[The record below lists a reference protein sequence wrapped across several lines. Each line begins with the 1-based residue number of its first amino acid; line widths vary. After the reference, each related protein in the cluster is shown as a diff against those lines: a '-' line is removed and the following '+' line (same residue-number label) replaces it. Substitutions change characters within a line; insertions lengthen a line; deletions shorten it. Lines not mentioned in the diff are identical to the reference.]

1 MNIGIF
7 GGSFDPPH
15 LEHVRLAAAAV
26 ESLNLDKL
34 FVVPAHT
41 PPHKKDK
48 VLSSDE
54 DRLEMCRI
62 AFNDWSA
69 DGGQRLRDPTRRD
82 QLHLSH
88 LSPFSGVIPFRKAL
102 LAGGDGY
109 APRLS
114 HLAESGGNFVSR
126 RFAGLRARGKTGLD
140 GKGAERFYR
149 AFQNGFCDYP
159 LRRKRRFLDG
169 RFGYWPRRERT

>member
-26 ESLNLDKL
+26 GSLNLDKL

-54 DRLEMCRI
+54 NRLEMCRI
-62 AFNDWSA
+62 AFNDCPRTEVS
-69 DGGQRLRDPTRRD
+69 DCEIRQGGTAPQRC
-82 QLHLSH
+82 
-88 LSPFSGVIPFRKAL
+88 
-102 LAGGDGY
+102 GG
-109 APRLS
+109 PS
-114 HLAESGGNFVSR
+114 
-126 RFAGLRARGKTGLD
+126 
-140 GKGAERFYR
+140 
-149 AFQNGFCDYP
+149 
-159 LRRKRRFLDG
+159 KRNDI
-169 RFGYWPRRERT
+169 